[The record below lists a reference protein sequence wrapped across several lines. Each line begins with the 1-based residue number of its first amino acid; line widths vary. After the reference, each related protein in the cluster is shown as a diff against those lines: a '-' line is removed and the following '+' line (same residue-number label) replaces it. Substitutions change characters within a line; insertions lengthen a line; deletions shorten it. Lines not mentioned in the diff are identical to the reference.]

1 MNTGDFIKNAIVP
14 LISVAT
20 ALMVAWLNY
29 SVSERDQAIQ
39 AELSEINAQVT
50 LNKEERE
57 ERESNQQF
65 NLKIYEIVTESL
77 EQKNARKQEAAQAFV
92 VVMVEEP
99 LRSSLLNVL
108 KQGGAPEVQKNVG
121 QILEAEKKFKDAI
134 SLQAQVA
141 VSPDAQ
147 DKISPSYQWGDWDFD
162 IFWCA
167 GSGDAAKRQADLIGR
182 QLLAEG
188 SKGRIRVREL
198 PESINAKAGY
208 QISGYAIRR
217 NNNKRETETAG
228 ALKNLAETVLD
239 KNGVKATFSISV
251 SYQSTPWYVSVFV
264 CPGQASLF

>member
-1 MNTGDFIKNAIVP
+1 MNIGDLIKNAVVP
-14 LISVAT
+14 LISVVT

-29 SVSERDQAIQ
+29 SVSERDQRIQ
-39 AELSEINAQVT
+39 GELSKITAQVT

-77 EQKNARKQEAAQAFV
+77 EERNAKKQEAAQAFV

-108 KQGGAPEVQKNVG
+108 KQGGAPEVQEKVG
-121 QILEAEKKFKDAI
+121 QILEAENRFKDAI

-141 VSPDAQ
+141 VSSDAQ
-147 DKISPSYQWGDWDFD
+147 VTVPPSYQWGDWDFD

-167 GSGDAAKRQADLIGR
+167 GSGDAAKQQADLIGK

-188 SKGRIRVREL
+188 SKGRIRIREL
-198 PESINAKAGY
+198 PDSINAKAGY

-217 NNNKRETETAG
+217 NSDRRETETAG

-239 KNGVKATFSISV
+239 KNGVTATFSVGV
-251 SYQSTPWYVSVFV
+251 SYQNTPWYISAFV